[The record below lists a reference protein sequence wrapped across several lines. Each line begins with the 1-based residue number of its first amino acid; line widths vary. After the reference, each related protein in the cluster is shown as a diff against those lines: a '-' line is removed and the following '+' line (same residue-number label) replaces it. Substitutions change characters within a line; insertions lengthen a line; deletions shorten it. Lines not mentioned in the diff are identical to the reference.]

1 MNQLIL
7 KNGKRYQ
14 RNANGFE
21 FRGFSAVIRK
31 KRAKIVHQIIVMY
44 TIKKKT
50 LLETNKDIEKI
61 RTDLNFWGQKEESR
75 KSASF
80 VFSGVGG

>member
-1 MNQLIL
+1 MVKDTKEMQTVLSSEDSQLW
-7 KNGKRYQ
+7 
-14 RNANGFE
+14 
-21 FRGFSAVIRK
+21 SAK
-31 KRAKIVHQIIVMY
+31 KLAKIVHQIIVMY
-44 TIKKKT
+44 TKNT